1 MKRRLPQVKRKS
13 NAIFLSI
20 LCFSVYMVSYIG
32 RLNYS
37 AALTEMTVAGI
48 LSKTEGGAIATAY
61 FLCYGAGQLINGFL
75 ADRYWPVW
83 QITVGMVG
91 SIAQNLMMPYAKSW
105 QLMLVLWGLNGYF
118 QSLIWAPSF
127 RIVTQSIPV
136 VWRDKSLLLL
146 NIASPAGAVAA
157 YLFSSLVLWIG
168 DWQHVFIW
176 AAFCMGLFFFIWLF
190 GSWYIYRNADAPDV
204 QETLVREQYGE
215 GGRFLHLLIG
225 SCGIYL
231 VLPSVIQGMLK
242 DGITSWLPVYMG
254 EVFSLPSQTAVAWSV
269 FLPIINMLGVVIEY
283 FIMCLTRNEV
293 LAATIMF
300 LGATGSLILLWKF
313 GAYSPALTVMLFS
326 AVTVE
331 MMVANVL
338 FCSEVPSRFAYAG
351 KSAAISGF
359 FNSSGYI
366 GTAAST
372 YAIAWISERYGWS
385 TTQLLWI
392 GACILG
398 FLCCARTISGWRRFM
413 SKSRD
418 R

>member
-1 MKRRLPQVKRKS
+1 MKRSLPQVKRKS
-13 NAIFLSI
+13 NAVFLSV
-20 LCFSVYMVSYIG
+20 LCFAVYMVSYIG

-37 AALTEMTVAGI
+37 AALTEMTVTGI

-61 FLCYGAGQLINGFL
+61 FLCYGAGQLVNGFL

-83 QITVGMVG
+83 QITAGMVG

-127 RIVTQSIPV
+127 RIITQSIPA

-157 YLFSSLVLWIG
+157 YLFSSLVLWAG
-168 DWQHVFIW
+168 DWRDVFIW
-176 AAFCMGLFFFIWLF
+176 AALCMGLFFFIWWF
-190 GSWYIYRNADAPDV
+190 GSWYIYRNAEDAAPAA
-204 QETLVREQYGE
+204 QETLVREQRGE
-215 GGRFLHLLIG
+215 GGSFLRLLIA

-242 DGITSWLPVYMG
+242 DGITNWLPVYMG

-269 FLPIINMLGVVIEY
+269 FLPVINMLGVVIEY
-283 FIMCLTRNEV
+283 FIMRRTRNEA

-300 LGATGSLILLWKF
+300 AGATGSLILLWKF
-313 GAYSPALTVMLFS
+313 GTYSPALTVLLFS

-338 FCSEVPSRFAYAG
+338 FCSEVASRFTYAG
-351 KSAAISGF
+351 RSAVISGF

-372 YAIAWISERYGWS
+372 YAIAWISERYGW
-385 TTQLLWI
+385 TATQLLWI
-392 GACILG
+392 GACALG
-398 FLCCARTISGWRRFM
+398 FLCCVRTISGWKRFL
-413 SKSRD
+413 SER
-418 R
+418 